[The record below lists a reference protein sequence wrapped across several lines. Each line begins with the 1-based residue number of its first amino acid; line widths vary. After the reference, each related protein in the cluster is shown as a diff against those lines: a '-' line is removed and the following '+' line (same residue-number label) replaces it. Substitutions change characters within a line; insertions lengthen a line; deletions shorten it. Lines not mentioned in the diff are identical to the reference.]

1 MTKSVR
7 AACGMGSLPKQFVTN
22 RVECLKSHSKRE
34 AGRNVLVDQLVES
47 IQELVERQQR
57 NVEWALLNKGP
68 LKLRISMR
76 HFAIKEDHWYS
87 MLPKDRKKQMAKFK
101 KTDIS
106 DTILSVKER
115 SLETTKVTDELSLL
129 ANTALAL
136 DEKEEKNN
144 DHLSVSLQDFRQ
156 YVPNLSELTANG
168 IYKKACALVYHVG
181 KMTIVPKGNP
191 KSRMVASTRLR
202 ERPHL
207 VEKGKTEGEY
217 MCEKTCPHY
226 TAPKLCS
233 HVIATAEANKD
244 LKPFLQFYA
253 KKKDEEKMNL
263 SRLLR
268 TDMPS
273 NPGCKGG
280 KPSTSRS
287 STPKLPIEER

>member
-1 MTKSVR
+1 
-7 AACGMGSLPKQFVTN
+7 
-22 RVECLKSHSKRE
+22 
-34 AGRNVLVDQLVES
+34 
-47 IQELVERQQR
+47 
-57 NVEWALLNKGP
+57 
-68 LKLRISMR
+68 MR
-76 HFAIKEDHWYS
+76 HFAIKEDYWYS
-87 MLPKDRKKQMAKFK
+87 MLPKDRKKHMAKFK
-101 KTDIS
+101 NTGIS

-115 SLETTKVTDELSLL
+115 NLETTKVTDELSLL

-144 DHLSVSLQDFRQ
+144 DHLSVNLQNFRQ
-156 YVPNLSELTANG
+156 YLPNLYELTANG
-168 IYKKACALVYHVG
+168 IYKKACAPVHHVG
-181 KMTIVPKGNP
+181 KMTIVPGGNP
-191 KSRMVASTRLR
+191 KSRMVASTLLR

-217 MCEKTCPHY
+217 KCEKTCTHY
-226 TAPKLCS
+226 NAPKLCS
-233 HVIATAEANKD
+233 HVIATGEANKD
-244 LKPFLQFYA
+244 LKAFLQFYA

-273 NPGCKGG
+273 SPGCKEG